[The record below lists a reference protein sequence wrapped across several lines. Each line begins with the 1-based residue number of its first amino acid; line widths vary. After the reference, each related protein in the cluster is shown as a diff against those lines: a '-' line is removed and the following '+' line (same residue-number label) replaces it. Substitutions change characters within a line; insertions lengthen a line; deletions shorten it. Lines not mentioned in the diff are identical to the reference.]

1 MHNSA
6 RLELRCL
13 VVKESTLLKVER
25 KTAGLT
31 QLEVAKKA
39 GISIR
44 AYKTYEQGERI
55 PRADIAI
62 LIADAVG
69 SSVEELFRKV

>member
-1 MHNSA
+1 MNE
-6 RLELRCL
+6 RTPL
-13 VVKESTLLKVER
+13 KEKRE
-25 KTAGLT
+25 KAGLT
-31 QLEVAKKA
+31 QLEVAEKA

-44 AYKTYEQGERI
+44 AYKLYEAGERI

-69 SSVEELFRKV
+69 SNVKEIFSKA

>member
-1 MHNSA
+1 M
-6 RLELRCL
+6 
-13 VVKESTLLKVER
+13 KERIPLKEKR
-25 KTAGLT
+25 EKAGLT
-31 QLEVAKKA
+31 QLEVAEKA

-44 AYKTYEQGERI
+44 AYKLYEAGERI

-69 SSVEELFRKV
+69 SSVKELFSKA

>member
-1 MHNSA
+1 M
-6 RLELRCL
+6 
-13 VVKESTLLKVER
+13 KERTTLKEKREKLD
-25 KTAGLT
+25 LT
-31 QLEVAKKA
+31 QLEVAKRA

-44 AYKTYEQGERI
+44 AYKMYEQGERI

>member
-1 MHNSA
+1 MNE
-6 RLELRCL
+6 RTPL
-13 VVKESTLLKVER
+13 KEKCEN
-25 KTAGLT
+25 AGLT
-31 QLEVAKKA
+31 QLEVARKA

-44 AYKTYEQGERI
+44 AYKMYEAGERI

-69 SSVEELFRKV
+69 SSVKELFSKV

>member
-1 MHNSA
+1 M
-6 RLELRCL
+6 
-13 VVKESTLLKVER
+13 KERTPLKEKR
-25 KTAGLT
+25 EKAGLT
-31 QLEVAKKA
+31 QLEVAEKA

-44 AYKTYEQGERI
+44 AYKLYEAGERI

-69 SSVEELFRKV
+69 SNVKEIFSKA